1 MGEFKQILDTTY
13 REEYGRIL
21 SGLIHLCGDFSLA
34 EDALQDAFA
43 RAAET
48 WPHRGMPDKPAA
60 WLSTVAR
67 NRLVDRIRIESRT
80 AYTDSMESIAGA
92 HDRPIEEI
100 LEAHAVP
107 DDRLRLIFTCCHPAL
122 NLESQIALTL
132 RTLGGLNTGEIAR
145 AFLVPEATLAQRI
158 VRAKNKIRVARIPYE
173 VPAAQHL
180 PARLDAVLHV
190 LYLIFNEGYLSSD
203 GETLLRT
210 DLCEEAIHLA
220 RVLHR
225 LMRDEAEVSGL
236 LALLLLHHSRARAR
250 HDESGDLVTLEE
262 QDRTLWDRSLIEEGR
277 RILHEALSMRRPGQ
291 YQIQAAIS
299 ALHAEAKSPSETDW
313 VQIAHLYA
321 NLERFT
327 PTRIV
332 AMNRAVA
339 VAMAWGCPRGLAM
352 LDHLNRDGAMD
363 GIGIFHAARADLLR
377 RIEKPEQAVLAYR
390 KALALAQN
398 LRERRYLERRI
409 DELSPRLLSTAD

>member
-145 AFLVPEATLAQRI
+145 AFLVSEATLAQRI
-158 VRAKNKIRVARIPYE
+158 VRAKNKIRVARIPYK

-225 LMRDEAEVSGL
+225 LMRNEAEVSGL
-236 LALLLLHHSRARAR
+236 FALLLIHHSRARAR
-250 HDESGDLVTLEE
+250 HDEL
-262 QDRTLWDRSLIEEGR
+262 
-277 RILHEALSMRRPGQ
+277 
-291 YQIQAAIS
+291 
-299 ALHAEAKSPSETDW
+299 
-313 VQIAHLYA
+313 
-321 NLERFT
+321 
-327 PTRIV
+327 
-332 AMNRAVA
+332 
-339 VAMAWGCPRGLAM
+339 
-352 LDHLNRDGAMD
+352 
-363 GIGIFHAARADLLR
+363 
-377 RIEKPEQAVLAYR
+377 
-390 KALALAQN
+390 
-398 LRERRYLERRI
+398 
-409 DELSPRLLSTAD
+409 